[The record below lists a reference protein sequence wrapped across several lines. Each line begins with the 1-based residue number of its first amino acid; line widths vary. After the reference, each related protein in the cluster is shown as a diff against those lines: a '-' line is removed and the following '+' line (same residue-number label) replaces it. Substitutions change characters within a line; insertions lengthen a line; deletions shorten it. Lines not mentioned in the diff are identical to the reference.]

1 MSDSTRHQT
10 ASPQAGS
17 LQTVSSEAVSSLLTG
32 KAPSFP
38 IAGKRFSRRRSL
50 PGLLLFNTEGQLL
63 SANPMAD
70 ALLPAQHRRPV
81 TQAVRDLLR
90 TRVAQ
95 APWAALPTDSPV
107 GPLQQTVVKS
117 GTRTLGLQAFWLNHQ
132 PKEHQPLVAVLIE
145 RIAPMRAGRI
155 GLGKAQRSYGL
166 SPREMD
172 VVEAL
177 RNGMSDKEIASSL
190 GIGFETVRDYLKA
203 IRRKLGVSTRTA
215 IISTILST

>member
-1 MSDSTRHQT
+1 
-10 ASPQAGS
+10 
-17 LQTVSSEAVSSLLTG
+17 
-32 KAPSFP
+32 
-38 IAGKRFSRRRSL
+38 L
-50 PGLLLFNTEGQLL
+50 PGLLLFNTDGQLL
-63 SANPMAD
+63 SANPTAD
-70 ALLPAQHRRPV
+70 ALLPAHHRRPV
-81 TQAVRDLLR
+81 TQAVRDVLR
-90 TRVAQ
+90 TRVAK
-95 APWAALPTDSPV
+95 APWAEIPTDSPV
-107 GPLQQTVVKS
+107 GPLYQTVVRS

-132 PKEHQPLVAVLIE
+132 PKEHRPLVAVLIE
-145 RIAPMRAGRI
+145 RIAPIRAGRV

>member
-1 MSDSTRHQT
+1 MAFLRDAPIHHQT
-10 ASPQAGS
+10 VPPQAGPP
-17 LQTVSSEAVSSLLTG
+17 VITG
-32 KAPSFP
+32 ARSIP
-38 IAGKRFSRRRSL
+38 AGRRTSKTRSL
-50 PGLLLFNTEGQLL
+50 PGLLLFDANGHLL
-63 SANPMAD
+63 SANPTAD
-70 ALLPAQHRRPV
+70 ALLPARHRQPV
-81 TQAVRDLLR
+81 MQAVRTVLK
-90 TRVAQ
+90 TQVAK
-95 APWAALPTDSPV
+95 APWTATVTGAPV
-107 GPLQQTVVKS
+107 GPLHQTVLRS
-117 GTRTLGLQAFWLNHQ
+117 GTRTLGLQTYWLNHQ
-132 PKEHQPLVAVLIE
+132 ANGQAPLVAVLIE
-145 RIAPMRAGRI
+145 RVAPRRAGRA

>member
-1 MSDSTRHQT
+1 MDAPIRHQT
-10 ASPQAGS
+10 VSPIMDG
-17 LQTVSSEAVSSLLTG
+17 
-32 KAPSFP
+32 APSLP
-38 IAGKRFSRRRSL
+38 TIGTRGPRRRSS
-50 PGLLLFNTEGQLL
+50 PGLLLFNTDGQLL

-70 ALLPAQHRRPV
+70 ALLPAHHRRPV
-81 TQAVRDLLR
+81 MQTVRDVLR
-90 TRVAQ
+90 TRVAK
-95 APWAALPTDSPV
+95 APWASTATDSPV
-107 GPLQQTVVKS
+107 GPLHQTVVRS
-117 GTRTLGLQAFWLNHQ
+117 GTRTLGVQTFWLNHQ
-132 PKEHQPLVAVLIE
+132 PTDHQPLVAVLLE
-145 RIAPMRAGRI
+145 RIAPVRAGRV
-155 GLGKAQRSYGL
+155 GLGKAQRRFSL

>member
-1 MSDSTRHQT
+1 MT
-10 ASPQAGS
+10 ARPMIRTPGRRVAR
-17 LQTVSSEAVSSLLTG
+17 
-32 KAPSFP
+32 
-38 IAGKRFSRRRSL
+38 KRTL
-50 PGLLLFNTEGQLL
+50 IGLLLFNDHGRLL
-63 SANPMAD
+63 SANPAAD
-70 ALLPAQHRRPV
+70 LLVPARDRRPIQQ
-81 TQAVRDLLR
+81 TVRQVLR
-90 TRVAQ
+90 TKVAN
-95 APWAALPTDSPV
+95 APWASTATDAPV
-107 GPLQQTVVKS
+107 GPLHQTVHRS
-117 GTRTLGLQAFWLNHQ
+117 GTRMLGLQAFWINRGTGRRE
-132 PKEHQPLVAVLIE
+132 PMVAVLVE
-145 RIAPMRAGRI
+145 RLAPIRAGLI

>member
-1 MSDSTRHQT
+1 
-10 ASPQAGS
+10 
-17 LQTVSSEAVSSLLTG
+17 
-32 KAPSFP
+32 
-38 IAGKRFSRRRSL
+38 L
-50 PGLLLFNTEGQLL
+50 PGLLLFNADGRLL
-63 SANPMAD
+63 SANPVAD
-70 ALLPAQHRRPV
+70 ALLPARHRQPV
-81 TQAVRDLLR
+81 IQTVRTVLKTQIAK
-90 TRVAQ
+90 
-95 APWAALPTDSPV
+95 APWAATETGAPV
-107 GPLQQTVVKS
+107 GPLHQAVLRS
-117 GTRTLGLQAFWLNHQ
+117 GTRTLGLRTFWLNHQ
-132 PKEHQPLVAVLIE
+132 ADGHQPLVAVLIE
-145 RIAPMRAGRI
+145 RIAPVRAGRA